1 MEAELNV
8 RPARSDVAM
17 TTEGRVATADLVT
30 LPYPADVDSSAVK
43 TKFQDVW
50 TSIG

>member
-8 RPARSDVAM
+8 RPARKDVPM
-17 TTEGRVATADLVT
+17 TTEGRVATADLVSI
-30 LPYPADVDSSAVK
+30 PYPQDVSASDVK

-50 TSIG
+50 TSLS